1 MNLKYSAVKKG
12 DVPVFCAATSQ
23 EESNL
28 VINFLKADLV
38 KSLDSVQIEWQN
50 LFAEDVVV
58 GVASLVWIRF
68 NTIVVVEVT
77 EYVHA
82 LPEVP
87 LILICFHNLRHELSR
102 VLHDVPYHVVE
113 LIQVQVFL
121 AERAL
126 VRMKFGIG
134 FNKSFDPT
142 FCRYLFYHRCWYY
155 CGINIQNNTLGRQNS
170 TLGFFQ
176 RTPSET

>member
-1 MNLKYSAVKKG
+1 MKKS
-12 DVPVFCAATSQ
+12 DVPVFGAATSQ

-28 VINFLKADLV
+28 VVNLLEANLV
-38 KSLDSVQIEWQN
+38 KRLDFVQVEGQN

-68 NTIVVVEVT
+68 NTKVVVEVT
-77 EYVHA
+77 EHIHA

-87 LILICFHNLRHELSR
+87 LILIRFHNLRHELGR
-102 VLHDVPYHVVE
+102 VLHDVSYHVVE

-121 AERAL
+121 TERAL

-134 FNKSFDPT
+134 FNKSFDST
-142 FCRYLFYHRCWYY
+142 FCRYFLD
-155 CGINIQNNTLGRQNS
+155 
-170 TLGFFQ
+170 
-176 RTPSET
+176 